1 MTPRSAHLVVLAAL
15 AAACG
20 SSGDDADAKRGP
32 GSGTQCAEFSKTDFA
47 GDCLALPVP
56 DPEAGMQVR
65 YGPKSYAAA
74 DVEPFILEAGGE
86 KTDVLYMQAPND
98 RAVLFN
104 SYSARVRPGSHH
116 LIVTHGPGETDFFLN
131 EEQELPPFHFDT
143 LFGIQAGS
151 VDVPDPE
158 LPIAPEDSGLAFS
171 LEPGRQIAISAHFI
185 NTSEAPL
192 LREAWFNV
200 MYADPAKI
208 TEVAAP
214 IFLVGGIGMEV
225 QPKSKELIFGEAIV
239 PNDMR
244 IVWLFAH
251 FHTHTTR
258 FSAYVVNPE
267 NRSQKLI
274 YETFDYEEPLYAAF
288 NTQFENPPLDAAHR
302 EEGALSGLLELKAG
316 DVVRWECEVVN
327 DDDFVLKFA
336 NKLRTAEM
344 CALFGFYSPAPGGKA
359 WKAFAL

>member
-1 MTPRSAHLVVLAAL
+1 MTARLAPLALAAAL
-15 AAACG
+15 AAGC
-20 SSGDDADAKRGP
+20 SSGDDDAASKDGP
-32 GSGTQCAEFSKTDFA
+32 GSGTSCVEFSKTDYA
-47 GDCLALPVP
+47 GDCVALPVP
-56 DPEAGMQVR
+56 DADEGMQVR
-65 YGPKSYAAA
+65 YGPKSYSPQ
-74 DVEPFILEAGGE
+74 DVEPFVLEAGGE
-86 KTDVLYMQAPND
+86 KTDVLYFQAPND
-98 RAVLFN
+98 REVLFN

-116 LIVTHGPGETDFFLN
+116 IIVTHGPGEADFFLN

-158 LPIAPEDSGLAFS
+158 LPVAPEDAGLAFR

-185 NTSEAPL
+185 NTTDQPL

-200 MYADPAKI
+200 MYADPATI
-208 TEVAAP
+208 TEIAAP

-225 QPKSKELIFGEAIV
+225 QPNSREIIVGEAV
-239 PNDMR
+239 APSDLR

-274 YETFDYEEPLYAAF
+274 YETFDYEEPLYAAY
-288 NTQFENPPLDAAHR
+288 NTQFQNPPLDPEHR
-302 EEGALSGLLELKAG
+302 QEGATSGMLEIKAG
-316 DVVRWECEVVN
+316 DIVRWECEIVN
-327 DDDFVLKFA
+327 DDNFVLRFE

-359 WKAFAL
+359 WKALTL